1 MQQTEL
7 LVVQLQEAK
16 AYLSA
21 DSNAERRLGLI
32 LTDNAV
38 ELLLQQ
44 EAEKLLWLN
53 ESKGELIRMMEAYGD
68 STYVDRD
75 LLEESRKEYV
85 TPKRKS
91 RIENE
96 FSAKVGFL
104 VDRSSLSPAE
114 GAVLIKL
121 HQYRNETYHRGK
133 LRPGSLQTCAGLYFD
148 IACDLLGRFTQLM
161 SQIIVKSQALDL
173 FPKLAEELE
182 GFDDRAWITQT
193 SFGSVLSRND
203 PPNRSISD
211 SLADHLIERIDGL
224 VGMAIDQLE
233 YFGPEWTAED
243 IFHGVQ
249 LPHAQGIEKIRG
261 EKVKYPFSRVTKWRV
276 RAERVRAV
284 PGRLEA
290 FRLFAKLEDEIE
302 PIEDLLNEFAI
313 EMDRAVQQKIDEL
326 RGK

>member
-16 AYLSA
+16 AYLAA

-53 ESKGELIRMMEAYGD
+53 ESKGELIRMMEAYGN
-68 STYVDRD
+68 SAYVDQD

-85 TPKRKS
+85 TPKRKL

-148 IACDLLGRFTQLM
+148 IACDLLGRFTQLI
-161 SQIIVKSQALDL
+161 SQIIAKSEALDL
-173 FPKLAEELE
+173 FPKLAEQLE
-182 GFDDRAWITQT
+182 GFDDRGWITQKN
-193 SFGSVLSRND
+193 FGSILSRND
-203 PPNRSISD
+203 PSNRSISD
-211 SLADHLIERIDGL
+211 SLADHLLERIDGL
-224 VGMAIDQLE
+224 VGVATDQLE
-233 YFGPEWTAED
+233 YFDPEWTAAD

-249 LPHAQGIEKIRG
+249 LPYAQGIEDIRG

-276 RAERVRAV
+276 RAERVRTV

-302 PIEDLLNEFAI
+302 PIEDLLNELAI